1 MEQSVTK
8 IDIKMDAHFNEL
20 SLKTYFSSKEN
31 VTQSFKTLLETF
43 KRLKNYGFSRL
54 RFDKEIHELFFL
66 QNYSIKDWLYDGK
79 QDNYKTLLL
88 GIYTRPFIDDNRDDL
103 LAEFAKTKVV
113 IKLEDDSYVDG
124 LGVLGAYLSQSLT
137 IGFFHDKYWMQNT
150 FQIKVSIDDQELK
163 EEKINN
169 VYSPESVDSIDSET
183 VVYLGL
189 KKEITSIKSFVD
201 LLGTNF
207 PSLLFCENAKNQI
220 LNIGI
225 GDIRLNTLMK
235 KLIRLNIH
243 ASLWSD
249 GAYDFKSLGID
260 CSPDTPDRINK
271 SKQKRTFLCPD
282 GIQRIFSL
290 HCKWSIGSD
299 EVRLYFFPDPEKKKL
314 IIGYIGNKSGIGF

>member
-1 MEQSVTK
+1 
-8 IDIKMDAHFNEL
+8 MDAHFNEL
-20 SLKTYFSSKEN
+20 SLKTYFPSKEN
-31 VTQSFKTLLETF
+31 VTESIKTFLETF

-54 RFDKEIHELFFL
+54 RFDKDFFELFL
-66 QNYSIKDWLYDGK
+66 LENYSVKDWLYDGR

-88 GIYTRPFIDDNRDDL
+88 GIRTRPFIDDDRDDL

-113 IKLEDDSYVDG
+113 IKLQDESYVEG

-150 FQIKVSIDDQELK
+150 FPIKVSIDDQESK

-169 VYSPESVDSIDSET
+169 VYSPESIDSIDSET

-189 KKEITSIKSFVD
+189 KKEITSIISFVE

-207 PSLLFCENAKNQI
+207 PSLLFCENARNQI

-225 GDIRLNTLMK
+225 GDRRLNGLLK

-243 ASLWSD
+243 ASHWSN

-271 SKQKRTFLCPD
+271 SKEKRTFLCPD
-282 GIQRIFSL
+282 GNHRTFSL

-299 EVRLYFFPDPEKKKL
+299 EVRLYFYPDPDIKKL
-314 IIGYIGNKSGIGF
+314 IVGYIGNKSGMGF